1 MRNITEY
8 IEESFLGKQSTLK
21 FVYHVLELIE
31 EMTNDKEKNFGIKFD
46 EIGGNL
52 GNNLWLHSKSLV
64 ALERNKYIEKSGNGY
79 KVLLT
84 TTSKENTISCR
95 ESVPV
100 DIQIPDAKI
109 MKAYSDDEIKDA
121 IVKAADELKKKVKLY

>member
-1 MRNITEY
+1 MKNLVDY
-8 IEESFLGKQSTLK
+8 IKESFLGKQSTLK

-52 GNNLWLHSKSLV
+52 GNNLWLHSKSL
-64 ALERNKYIEKSGNGY
+64 AELEKQKYIEKSGNGY

-84 TTSKENTISCR
+84 TTTKENTISCK
-95 ESVPV
+95 ESVPI

-121 IVKAADELKKKVKLY
+121 IIKAADELKKKVKLY